1 VSSAA
6 AERTGGKGG
15 RGRAARLRAAFSS
28 GPLAVRDFRLFG
40 IGQLTSTAGD
50 YCYAVAL
57 PWLVLS
63 GHGGTVLLGTVLACY
78 GVPRTVLIPLGG
90 VLADRISARTVMLI
104 ADSVRCVLVA
114 VLALVAAKGLVSI
127 AFLGPV
133 AALIGAGEGV
143 FLPASAAIM
152 PSLLPAESLQEGNG
166 LSAAMIQVGSL
177 LGPVLGGILVT
188 LGGSGTTGSAVAF
201 AVDAAT
207 FAVSAGALA
216 LMRARL
222 QASLAGEENTSART
236 PVQADPTAT
245 AAASSADVTPQPVPA
260 VTAAGPVGAP
270 TAAEATSTEG
280 GTVEDQAAA
289 ADGPSVWQLLKRSR
303 ELQMILLIAVLANFV
318 IAGAFEVALPTLSH
332 ARFGPAGYGALIAC
346 FGFGSLGGTLTA
358 ARIRG
363 QRRPALGACAAFAAA
378 GVAVALLPF
387 LGGLPG
393 AAAAAAVFGAAGN
406 YGNVVIVTLL
416 QRWAPPDL
424 IGRVMSLVM
433 LCAMGAFPASVA
445 LSGVIVRSIG
455 PAPFFPAAGAVLAL
469 SVLIAASQHQFRNF
483 GRREDAGPVDASA
496 DQAAVVTAR

>member
-1 VSSAA
+1 MSSAVA
-6 AERTGGKGG
+6 GRT
-15 RGRAARLRAAFSS
+15 GRAARLRAAFSS

-104 ADSVRCVLVA
+104 ADSVRCILVA
-114 VLALVAAKGLVSI
+114 VLALVAAEGLVSI

-207 FAVSAGALA
+207 FAVSAGAL
-216 LMRARL
+216 
-222 QASLAGEENTSART
+222 SA
-236 PVQADPTAT
+236 
-245 AAASSADVTPQPVPA
+245 
-260 VTAAGPVGAP
+260 
-270 TAAEATSTEG
+270 
-280 GTVEDQAAA
+280 
-289 ADGPSVWQLLKRSR
+289 
-303 ELQMILLIAVLANFV
+303 
-318 IAGAFEVALPTLSH
+318 H
-332 ARFGPAGYGALIAC
+332 ARAPAH
-346 FGFGSLGGTLTA
+346 ST
-358 ARIRG
+358 
-363 QRRPALGACAAFAAA
+363 
-378 GVAVALLPF
+378 
-387 LGGLPG
+387 
-393 AAAAAAVFGAAGN
+393 
-406 YGNVVIVTLL
+406 
-416 QRWAPPDL
+416 
-424 IGRVMSLVM
+424 S
-433 LCAMGAFPASVA
+433 S
-445 LSGVIVRSIG
+445 
-455 PAPFFPAAGAVLAL
+455 
-469 SVLIAASQHQFRNF
+469 
-483 GRREDAGPVDASA
+483 
-496 DQAAVVTAR
+496 